1 MATLPFTLIACF
13 ILLFKYLGLTFFAG
27 IGVFIIS
34 LLVNVS
40 LSRCNA
46 RNQKKNMNKTDARV
60 SITTECLNNIK
71 MIKLYSWVEIFQK
84 LIKSK
89 RKEEL
94 SMQFI
99 RMNYIMVTMSS
110 LFFFPMLLQCVSF
123 TAYIGSGHAI
133 DLSLAIT
140 IITIFNIINQ
150 PIRSLPMFIG

>member
-1 MATLPFTLIACF
+1 M
-13 ILLFKYLGLTFFAG
+13 K
-27 IGVFIIS
+27 
-34 LLVNVS
+34 
-40 LSRCNA
+40 
-46 RNQKKNMNKTDARV
+46 KTDARV

-84 LIKSK
+84 LIQSK

-94 SMQFI
+94 HMQFI

-110 LFFFPMLLQCVSF
+110 LFFFPMLLQSVSF